1 MFGKMK
7 LKVLNWSVIFS
18 VGVVLISCQKTE
30 YIRINGNT
38 QGTTYTIL
46 TKEVHENVNQNA
58 IDSILH
64 VFDLSLSTYI
74 DSSQISSFNS
84 NTLAGILDDKND
96 FFKNCYEKSLV
107 VYRNTNGLFDPSVF
121 PLIEGWGFFKNV
133 ATPLSKDSVN
143 KLLVDVGLEPQL
155 NHQMSFEAKEI
166 RYKKHTPFFKL
177 DFNAIAQ
184 GYAVDVLA
192 DYIKSQGINDFYIEI
207 GGEIRVSGLNKNEE
221 NWSIGIDVPDDQL
234 IEREIENVIYL
245 SNSSVATSGNY
256 RKYYIKDGKKY
267 AHTIN
272 PKTGYPVEHN
282 LLSVTVVSREC
293 AFADAYATAFMVMGE
308 KESLKWIKEHPEVK
322 LEAYFLSSSDGE
334 GITVSMSAHFKDYLI
349 EE

>member
-30 YIRINGNT
+30 YIRVNGNT

-46 TKEVHENVNQNA
+46 TKEVHENINQNG

-84 NTLAGILDDKND
+84 NTLAGIIDDNND

-107 VYRNTNGLFDPSVF
+107 VYKNTNGLFDPSVF

-143 KLLVDVGLEPQL
+143 KLLVDVGFEPQL
-155 NHQMSFEAKEI
+155 NHQMSFGTKKI
-166 RYKKHTPFFKL
+166 TYKKNTPFFKL

-207 GGEIRVSGLNKNEE
+207 GGEIRVSGLNKNNK

-234 IEREIENVIYL
+234 VEREIENVIYL
-245 SNSSVATSGNY
+245 SNTSVATSG
-256 RKYYIKDGKKY
+256 K
-267 AHTIN
+267 
-272 PKTGYPVEHN
+272 
-282 LLSVTVVSREC
+282 LQ
-293 AFADAYATAFMVMGE
+293 
-308 KESLKWIKEHPEVK
+308 EVLCK
-322 LEAYFLSSSDGE
+322 RR
-334 GITVSMSAHFKDYLI
+334 
-349 EE
+349 